1 MGKRVFLA
9 LLAVTLVAGGVFAQ
23 EGIFDYI
30 CVYNKNESG
39 FFLDQK
45 PIRFLN
51 TEGFSFNKTSYRYQT
66 TDSEVVINAHLTW
79 AAILKPGNRYDVQ
92 INGKKKERSYTLND
106 GINNFS
112 IDVLDAGRV
121 LATYTVTL
129 EKTSSAPTP
138 PPAPPGPVLSGVSVS
153 KSSSGTIYVDIRT
166 ETQRVQT
173 EQANFEIV
181 WKNWARGMTAESL
194 RNAEG
199 ASDDG
204 TWKTMGNPVQYGSQA
219 QPGLRYSITSRPF
232 GGNTGFGTDGN
243 IVVRGRTKDSRGW
256 GPWVY
261 FLGGANSDA
270 PLP

>member
-1 MGKRVFLA
+1 MRGAAGILFMLCTTFA
-9 LLAVTLVAGGVFAQ
+9 LYAQ

-30 CVYNKNESG
+30 CVYNKNDSG
-39 FFLDQK
+39 FFLDKK
-45 PIRFLN
+45 PIKFLN
-51 TEGFSFNKTSYRYQT
+51 TEGFSFNKKSYSYKT
-66 TDSEVVINAHLTW
+66 KDSEVVINAHLTW
-79 AAILKPGNRYDVQ
+79 DAILKPGNKYDVQ
-92 INGKKKERSYTLND
+92 INDKKKEKSYALND
-106 GINNFS
+106 GVNNFK
-112 IDVLDAGRV
+112 IDVLDAGKV

-129 EKTSSAPTP
+129 DKTSSAPTP

-153 KSSSGTIYVDIRT
+153 KSSSGTTIYVDIRT

-181 WKNWARGMTAESL
+181 WKNWTRGMTAESL
-194 RNAEG
+194 QKAEG
-199 ASDDG
+199 ASDDA

-243 IVVRGRTKDSRGW
+243 IVVRGRAKNDKGW

-270 PLP
+270 ALP